1 MLKNKSFWK
10 LFIPFTSLLCLSLA
24 ITGYFASTIIKGYHT
39 APLAGNQASGVK
51 TLAVYILFA
60 FVITEFIG
68 FIIIKIN
75 TSPLR
80 NITQTAINFARGNFT
95 GKAEVA
101 CSGEMRDLADAVN
114 TMGAELQARTQIILD
129 DKNKLDAIMAN
140 MREAVVTTDYQERI
154 ILINNSAQAMFGL
167 SRVEINKDYLWE
179 RIRNEKVCRLVRE
192 LIGSSGKA
200 ENGSR
205 PEKVVEIEILSPEK
219 KLLQL
224 HLSPIQIDKA
234 TFGILLVFHDITELR
249 KLENARREFV
259 ANVSHEL
266 RTPIATIKGY
276 VETLLENKETSEETL
291 REFMGIIM
299 KHTQRLDSL
308 IEDILQLS
316 KLDSSDLKMELHEL
330 ELYGCIEN
338 IFSHYKEH
346 CVKKDQTIELD
357 MPPSLPAME
366 TNEYL
371 LRQLLTNLLDNAI
384 KYTPNGGRISL
395 KVETVDSTIRF
406 EISDTGIGIA
416 QEHIPRIFE
425 RFYRVDPSRSREM
438 GGTGLGL
445 SIVKHI
451 VNLHHGA
458 VKVDS
463 NIGAGSKFIITIPRH
478 QPRYAA

>member
-1 MLKNKSFWK
+1 MNCE
-10 LFIPFTSLLCLSLA
+10 P
-24 ITGYFASTIIKGYHT
+24 
-39 APLAGNQASGVK
+39 P
-51 TLAVYILFA
+51 
-60 FVITEFIG
+60 
-68 FIIIKIN
+68 
-75 TSPLR
+75 SPRLR
-80 NITQTAINFARGNFT
+80 GTWRH
-95 GKAEVA
+95 
-101 CSGEMRDLADAVN
+101 
-114 TMGAELQARTQIILD
+114 
-129 DKNKLDAIMAN
+129 
-140 MREAVVTTDYQERI
+140 
-154 ILINNSAQAMFGL
+154 
-167 SRVEINKDYLWE
+167 
-179 RIRNEKVCRLVRE
+179 
-192 LIGSSGKA
+192 SSK
-200 ENGSR
+200 
-205 PEKVVEIEILSPEK
+205 
-219 KLLQL
+219 
-224 HLSPIQIDKA
+224 
-234 TFGILLVFHDITELR
+234 
-249 KLENARREFV
+249 
-259 ANVSHEL
+259 
-266 RTPIATIKGY
+266 
-276 VETLLENKETSEETL
+276 NKETSEETL
-291 REFMGIIM
+291 REFLGIIM
-299 KHTQRLDSL
+299 KHTQRLDNL

-395 KVETVDSTIRF
+395 KVETVDNTIRF

-416 QEHIPRIFE
+416 QEHLSRIFE

-451 VNLHHGA
+451 VNLHHGV

-463 NIGAGSKFIITIPRH
+463 NVGAGSKFIITIPRH